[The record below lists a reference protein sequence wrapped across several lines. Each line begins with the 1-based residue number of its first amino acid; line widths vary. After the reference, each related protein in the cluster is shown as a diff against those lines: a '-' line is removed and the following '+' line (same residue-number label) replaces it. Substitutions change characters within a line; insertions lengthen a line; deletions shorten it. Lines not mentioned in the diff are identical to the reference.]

1 MSAGAPRPLLVATSI
16 EATWTPIETG
26 APVVLLA
33 PWCRR
38 FGAPDPRG
46 EWSVVPDPWATP
58 EARSAGEERRRTLE
72 ERVLGSL
79 GNALASLHGERWTA
93 RETRLL
99 LGPWSFSYLAAQID
113 RWERLVLALRIHP
126 SLDARGLDPAQAATP
141 ADTLEA
147 VQRLK
152 TDLYNLQLMTP
163 MMIALGVDVRP
174 WTAPGPE
181 PVPPPALP
189 PSSLARRAADA
200 VAHGALALRRG
211 QAVALRAAH
220 FAPAVQLA
228 MMRASGLAVVP
239 LPDAGPLAA
248 APPDPVQRAR
258 LPLLDLGEG
267 ELERHLARAVA
278 RDLPTCFLE
287 GYAALHAGAE
297 RIGRFPAAI
306 LSANAWHYDEP
317 FKRWAASAAEAGT
330 QLLGVQHGGN
340 YGIDECSP
348 SEEHETAVTD
358 VFFTWGWTGAT
369 SRARTVPMPAPKLV
383 GRDTWTHDPARRGI
397 LLVTTSTPLLPM
409 QIDRGPEGFERYL
422 DRQRRFALALPG
434 ERFRELRVRPHRE
447 DLGWKIAE
455 RLAAACPGV
464 AIETWQVPFEASV
477 AASRLFVCDHL
488 STTFAEALAAN
499 RPTVLFWDPADT
511 PIRAAA
517 RDGFD
522 ALRAAGILFDDPE
535 SAARAVD
542 AAYDDVAGWWG
553 APVRTRAVAAFRERF
568 ARTSPGALDEW
579 VAELA
584 TFARTAPRR

>member
-16 EATWTPIETG
+16 EATWTPREPG
-26 APVVLLA
+26 APLVLLA
-33 PWCRR
+33 PWCRS
-38 FGAPDPRG
+38 FGAPEPRG

-58 EARSAGEERRRTLE
+58 EARRAGEEKRRALE
-72 ERVLGSL
+72 ERVLESL
-79 GNALASLHGERWTA
+79 GAALSSLHGERWTA
-93 RETRLL
+93 RERRLL
-99 LGPWSFSYLAAQID
+99 LGPWCFSYLAAQID
-113 RWERLVLALRIHP
+113 RRERLLLALRTHP
-126 SLDARGLDPAQAATP
+126 ELEARGLDPAQAVIP

-163 MMIALGVDVRP
+163 TMIALGIDVRP
-174 WTAPGPE
+174 WTAPALE
-181 PVPPPALP
+181 PAPSPALP

-220 FAPAVQLA
+220 FAPSVQLA
-228 MMRASGLAVVP
+228 MMRASGLGVVP
-239 LPDAGPLAA
+239 LPDAGPLAP
-248 APPDPVQRAR
+248 APPDAALRAR
-258 LPLLDLGEG
+258 LPVLDLGAG
-267 ELERHLARAVA
+267 DLERHLALAVL

-358 VFFTWGWTGAT
+358 VFFTWGWTGPTA
-369 SRARTVPMPAPKLV
+369 RARTVPMPAPKLV
-383 GRDTWTHDPARRGI
+383 GRDAWTHDPARRGI
-397 LLVTTSTPLLPM
+397 LLVTTSTPRLPM
-409 QIDRGPEGFERYL
+409 QIDRGPEGFERTL
-422 DRQRRFALALPG
+422 ERQRRFVLALPA
-434 ERFRELRVRPHRE
+434 ERLRELRVRPHRE

-455 RLAAACPGV
+455 RLVAACPGV
-464 AIETWQVPFEASV
+464 AIETWQVPFEESV
-477 AASRLFVCDHL
+477 AAARLFVCDHL
-488 STTFAEALAAN
+488 STTFAEALATN
-499 RPTVLFWDPADT
+499 RPTILFWDPAET
-511 PIRAAA
+511 PIRESA
-517 RDGFD
+517 RAVFAG
-522 ALRAAGILFDDPE
+522 LRAAGILFDDPE

-542 AAYDDVAGWWG
+542 AAYDDVAAWWG
-553 APVRTRAVAAFRERF
+553 EPSRARAAAAFRDRY

-584 TFARTAPRR
+584 TFARGGQRR